1 MSRKKVKISIPPN
14 PVKAKAKVGGAYAVD
29 ATTLQKAE
37 EAIVAMT
44 PQYLD
49 WVKQDLVDIEA
60 AYNDLINS
68 DKKAKEICQRIFQI
82 SHDMK
87 GQGGTFGFDLITTIA
102 DQLCQIIENV
112 EDLNEDEL
120 EAIRIHIEAMKLVIN
135 MKMRGTGG
143 NEGSTVLS
151 GLEQVLRKLLG
162 QAPPLMKN

>member
-1 MSRKKVKISIPPN
+1 
-14 PVKAKAKVGGAYAVD
+14 
-29 ATTLQKAE
+29 
-37 EAIVAMT
+37 
-44 PQYLD
+44 
-49 WVKQDLVDIEA
+49 
-60 AYNDLINS
+60 
-68 DKKAKEICQRIFQI
+68 
-82 SHDMK
+82 MK

-135 MKMRGTGG
+135 KKMRGTGG